1 MDTKYIQSPK
11 ASDFQYL
18 SDQITVSVSQV
29 LATALHRSE
38 EQLVY
43 IDIFSYYYTTCIIL
57 RIFLLL

>member
-1 MDTKYIQSPK
+1 MDTKYIHSPK

-38 EQLVY
+38 EQPVY
-43 IDIFSYYYTTCIIL
+43 ILLLLLYYMYYFED
-57 RIFLLL
+57 FLLL